1 MPHCPDIDWPDVLPR
16 LLLWAQ
22 SLHRRYLAGLPGA
35 PTPED
40 LVHDAAA
47 DLLTGRRAWPE
58 GLPAFVVLHGVV
70 RSHVSNA
77 VARASVPGAAGFQL
91 RSVPIEE
98 GSAAWNEAADE
109 LVDRAAVRARALALV
124 EDDADLVRIVT
135 LWFDDPSLKPLDV
148 ADILGLTATD
158 VYHATKRLRRRLE
171 PLGPL
176 LREIAGPP
184 SPKPRR
190 PPTRSGLSV

>member
-1 MPHCPDIDWPDVLPR
+1 MPSRPDIDWPDVLPR
-16 LLLWAQ
+16 PLLWAQ
-22 SLHRRYLAGLPGA
+22 SLHRRCLAGLPGA

-40 LVHDAAA
+40 LVQDAVA

-77 VARASVPGAAGFQL
+77 VGRAGVPGSSGFHL
-91 RSVPIEE
+91 RSVPIGEA
-98 GSAAWNEAADE
+98 GPAADE
-109 LVDRAAVRARALALV
+109 PADELADRAAVRARALALV
-124 EDDADLVRIVT
+124 GDDADLGRIVA

-148 ADILGLTATD
+148 AEILGLTATD

-176 LREIAGPP
+176 LRELVGRA
-184 SPKPRR
+184 
-190 PPTRSGLSV
+190 